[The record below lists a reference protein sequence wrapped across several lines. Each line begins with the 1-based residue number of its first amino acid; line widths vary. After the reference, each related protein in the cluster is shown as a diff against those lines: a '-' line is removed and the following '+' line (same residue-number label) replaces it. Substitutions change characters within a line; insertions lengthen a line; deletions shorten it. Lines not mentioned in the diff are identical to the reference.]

1 MLYER
6 VGQEFFTALVD
17 AFYDGVATDQVL
29 APMYPDYPD
38 LGPARERLRLFL
50 IQYWGGPQTYMEQRG
65 HPRLRMRHMPF
76 AVGEAERDR
85 WLVHMAEAVRV
96 VCDGRDDGPE
106 IAAELLGYF
115 VPAADHL
122 RNDAPMGL
130 RP

>member
-6 VGQEFFTALVD
+6 VGEEFFTALVD

-76 AVGEAERDR
+76 TVGEAERDR
-85 WLVHMAEAVRV
+85 
-96 VCDGRDDGPE
+96 
-106 IAAELLGYF
+106 
-115 VPAADHL
+115 
-122 RNDAPMGL
+122 
-130 RP
+130 

>member
-1 MLYER
+1 
-6 VGQEFFTALVD
+6 
-17 AFYDGVATDQVL
+17 
-29 APMYPDYPD
+29 
-38 LGPARERLRLFL
+38 
-50 IQYWGGPQTYMEQRG
+50 
-65 HPRLRMRHMPF
+65 
-76 AVGEAERDR
+76 
-85 WLVHMAEAVRV
+85 MAEAVRV